1 MPESIP
7 VYAHHRCWCSKLSPT
22 IHLMAALGSLWVAA
36 EKLGS
41 SWSLLLASHVQKTS
55 NRICAVRQL
64 LTEKKF
70 KKWRQEE
77 EWGEDK
83 QAETLLGV
91 LPPAPAASL
100 EGTDSGHHRNTYSS
114 LTLKFCKLHWNY
126 RALFLFPYAVRHCQK
141 QQDPNNFLSLQETG
155 FLLLFIYELVTT
167 SNIRCWVSAFFSIFF
182 AGLRIDALLSAIET
196 ASCLLL

>member
-22 IHLMAALGSLWVAA
+22 IHLMAALGSLWAAA

-41 SWSLLLASHVQKTS
+41 SWSLLLASQVQKTS
-55 NRICAVRQL
+55 NRICAVRQF
-64 LTEKKF
+64 LTEKKL

-77 EWGEDK
+77 ERGEDK

-100 EGTDSGHHRNTYSS
+100 EGIDSGHHRNTVAW
-114 LTLKFCKLHWNY
+114 HWNFANY
-126 RALFLFPYAVRHCQK
+126 IETTEHFFCFHMLSDIVKNSKILIISCHCRRLDFCCCLFMNLWP
-141 QQDPNNFLSLQETG
+141 
-155 FLLLFIYELVTT
+155 LVT
-167 SNIRCWVSAFFSIFF
+167 
-182 AGLRIDALLSAIET
+182 
-196 ASCLLL
+196 